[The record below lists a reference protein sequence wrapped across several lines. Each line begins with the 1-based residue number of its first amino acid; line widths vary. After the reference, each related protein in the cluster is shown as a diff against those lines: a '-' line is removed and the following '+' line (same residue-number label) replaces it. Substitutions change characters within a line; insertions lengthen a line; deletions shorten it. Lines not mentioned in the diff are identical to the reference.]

1 MTAMRPFKRPEFVPG
16 VSECEQRSEIVFDE
30 ITATAIAC
38 LRLAGND
45 PEIDRAGTVIIE
57 RWVRISETDPERI
70 HIQHGHLP
78 NYFLQYGHDL
88 LASGEPTD
96 RLRGSLAIDI
106 SLYTLAKRADK
117 DSDYA
122 KLLLDRAKT
131 ASERY
136 SKLFKEM

>member
-1 MTAMRPFKRPEFVPG
+1 M
-16 VSECEQRSEIVFDE
+16 I
-30 ITATAIAC
+30 
-38 LRLAGND
+38 
-45 PEIDRAGTVIIE
+45 
-57 RWVRISETDPERI
+57 
-70 HIQHGHLP
+70 
-78 NYFLQYGHDL
+78 
-88 LASGEPTD
+88 D